1 MAEQQDLAGIIKNI
15 QSDVRTIVRG
25 EIELVKAELVPQ
37 AKSAGIGAGLLGGAA
52 YLAITGALLLF
63 FGLSFL
69 LSLGFQ
75 SWFSLTPF
83 GAAAWGFCVM
93 AFLLVLIAGVL
104 ALLAKQR
111 MVFSKPTD
119 SIDQAEKTTT
129 AVTSAVKSAVTEA
142 NALSLTGGP
151 SRRAELE

>member
-83 GAAAWGFCVM
+83 GAAAWGFCIM
-93 AFLLVLIAGVL
+93 ALLLVLLAGVL
-104 ALLAKQR
+104 ALLARQK
-111 MVFSKPTD
+111 MVFSKQD
-119 SIDQAEKTTT
+119 ASIDQAALPTT
-129 AVTSAVKSAVTEA
+129 AVSTAVKSAIGRA
-142 NALSLTGGP
+142 NALPLTGGP
-151 SRRAELE
+151 APKPELE

>member
-52 YLAITGALLLF
+52 YLAITAGTLLF

-69 LSLGFQ
+69 LSLGFMA
-75 SWFSLTPF
+75 WFSLSAL
-83 GAAAWGFCVM
+83 AALAWGFCVM
-93 AFLLVLIAGVL
+93 ALLLVLIAGGL
-104 ALLAKQR
+104 AFVARQR
-111 MVFSKPTD
+111 MTFSAPTAA
-119 SIDQAEKTTT
+119 IEQAGKTGDRVTT
-129 AVTSAVKSAVTEA
+129 AVKSAVREA
-142 NALSLTGGP
+142 GSLSLTGSP
-151 SRRAELE
+151 RQRELE